1 MLTLKMSDP
10 IMPLKPDLHRVLI
23 FLREKFNVIIICSC
37 HLTDLACVVDSDTHW
52 MCAFH
57 TSLCQCKME
66 LIFFVVARQSTL
78 LTRLE
83 NDCGASSAFLN
94 AFDN

>member
-10 IMPLKPDLHRVLI
+10 IMPLKPDLQRVLI
-23 FLREKFNVIIICSC
+23 FLCEKFNVIIICSC
-37 HLTDLACVVDSDTHW
+37 HLTDLACAVDSDTHW
-52 MCAFH
+52 MCAFY

-66 LIFFVVARQSTL
+66 LIVFVVPRQSTL

-83 NDCGASSAFLN
+83 YDCGTSSAFLN